1 MKQLIVISATGSE
14 SPGVVQKLTRIVL
27 DCGGNI
33 VESRLSVLAS
43 EMAML
48 MMVSGN
54 WHTLSKLEKKLN
66 DFGGLKVTVRNTQAG
81 ADDQSRVPY
90 AVDVV
95 CLDQTGIVHNLA
107 GFFTSKNIE
116 IAEMNTRTYSAAH
129 TGTSMFSVQMAIKIP
144 GSMHISTLR
153 EEFMEFCD
161 QFNLDAILEPVKL

>member
-1 MKQLIVISATGSE
+1 MKQLIVISAIGSE

-33 VESRLSVLAS
+33 VESRMSAIGS

-54 WHTLSKLEKKLN
+54 WHTLSKLEKALAGFDGLN
-66 DFGGLKVTVRNTQAG
+66 ISVKNVQSGSG
-81 ADDQSRVPY
+81 DQSRVPY

-95 CLDQTGIVHNLA
+95 CLDQAGIVHNLA
-107 GFFTSKNIE
+107 GFFTSRDIE
-116 IAEMNTRTYSAAH
+116 IAEMNTRTYAAAH
-129 TGTSMFSVQMAIKIP
+129 TAAPMFSVQMALKIP
-144 GSMHISTLR
+144 SSAHISTVR

-161 QFNLDAILEPVKL
+161 QLNLDAIMEPVKL